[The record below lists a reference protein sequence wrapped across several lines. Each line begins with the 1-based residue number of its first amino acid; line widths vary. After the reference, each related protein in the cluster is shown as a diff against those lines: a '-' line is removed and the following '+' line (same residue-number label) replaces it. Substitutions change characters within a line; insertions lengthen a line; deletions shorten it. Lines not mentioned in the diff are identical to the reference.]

1 MKNKGYAEIRGQIK
15 CIMGNVKVAYEDKFN
30 QEGVDLRE
38 PPFFL
43 INTEVSCTIFN
54 AFAAVSINETRG

>member
-1 MKNKGYAEIRGQIK
+1 MKNKGCAKFWGQIR
-15 CIMGNVKVAYEDKFN
+15 CIMGNVKVAYGDKFN
-30 QEGVDLRE
+30 QGGIDLRE

-54 AFAAVSINETRG
+54 AFAAVLINKTRG